1 MKKTLL
7 ALALSLSCIAAG
19 CGGPAATSQKA
30 DPAAKQDAAQA
41 EKQDAAQDAAENT
54 ASGSEEIL
62 SLSAGQNAGQDTA
75 LSSDP
80 GSRALSANSAGNTAN
95 DNTAGSNT
103 AAGSTAAG
111 STANGSTGT
120 TGAEASSALYKALAD
135 WQFEFCS
142 GVGAWGTDVTFR
154 EDGTFEGTFHDS
166 NLGESGEGYDA
177 TIYVSQFSGRL
188 TNPVQTGETTWTA
201 SLEGLTYSEPEGKEE
216 IAAEGNEKVR
226 YVSSKAYGLDP
237 GDKVEIYLPG
247 TPTETLPEEYMSW
260 IGMTHFMNYS
270 GEDFIRDIPAD
281 LPFCGI
287 FNPADEGYGF
297 FSDPADENRNLA
309 YLVNRGSFPGMK
321 NVKAELHADGTYLY
335 EDMDESGLRL
345 VRNLCFRA
353 PENFPSMYDKPQ
365 DFALAAVKQLLGG
378 ETPEDFYSYDSPEEG
393 TSLNNY
399 MYYVDSERA
408 CWAIFSTGHNEDTR
422 SWTAKMLQSGNFVY
436 VYGVSLSE
444 YDEMMAGEPRSFF
457 LSSLS
462 MSGRP
467 DRLSCAT
474 ADDAASK
481 IYACVRRDPSK
492 KDAVLLKEM
501 VWVSSGDDE
510 AIRKYGLDPND
521 MPNDYDIVD
530 AGTEAR
536 SAAFTA
542 DAACYVQLPGENSVR
557 RQKSVP
563 ELLDYL
569 DRYASSREGNGL
581 LMNLILDGS
590 GNIAFAFEPYTP

>member
-30 DPAAKQDAAQA
+30 DPAAKQETAQA
-41 EKQDAAQDAAENT
+41 EKQDTAQDAAENT
-54 ASGSEEIL
+54 AAGSEEIL

-80 GSRALSANSAGNTAN
+80 GSRALSANSAG
-95 DNTAGSNT
+95 
-103 AAGSTAAG
+103 
-111 STANGSTGT
+111 STGT
-120 TGAEASSALYKALAD
+120 TGAEASSGTKASSALFKAMAD

-201 SLEGLTYSEPEGKEE
+201 SLEGLTYTEPEGKEE
-216 IAAEGNEKVR
+216 IAAEGNEKIR
-226 YVSSKAYGLDP
+226 YVFSKAYGLDP

-444 YDEMMAGEPRSFF
+444 YDEMMAGEARSFF

-492 KDAVLLKEM
+492 KDAVLLMEM

-536 SAAFTA
+536 SAAFTP
-542 DAACYVQLPGENSVR
+542 DAACYVQLPGENSIR

-563 ELLDYL
+563 ELLNYL